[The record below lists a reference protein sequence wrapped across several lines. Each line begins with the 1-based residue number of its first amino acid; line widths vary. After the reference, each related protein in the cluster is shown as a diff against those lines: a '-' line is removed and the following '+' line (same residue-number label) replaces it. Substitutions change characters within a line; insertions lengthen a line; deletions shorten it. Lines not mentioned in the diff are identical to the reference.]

1 MRPYDHPEW
10 CARGH
15 RCGLGEHR
23 AHPVVME
30 VDGVGK
36 VLLTRV
42 LGANGRERMELTG
55 SAYLTAKG
63 PAARRQ
69 VDRTLRGFASVLS
82 TEATLAGAGAA
93 R

>member
-1 MRPYDHPEW
+1 MGPYEHPAW

-15 RCGLGEHR
+15 RCNLGEHR
-23 AHPVVME
+23 AHPMVME

-36 VLLTRV
+36 VLITRV
-42 LGANGRERMELTG
+42 LGNNGRERVEVAG

-63 PAARRQ
+63 PAANRQ
-69 VDRTLRGFASVLS
+69 VDRTLRGFAHVMAS
-82 TEATLAGAGAA
+82 AAA